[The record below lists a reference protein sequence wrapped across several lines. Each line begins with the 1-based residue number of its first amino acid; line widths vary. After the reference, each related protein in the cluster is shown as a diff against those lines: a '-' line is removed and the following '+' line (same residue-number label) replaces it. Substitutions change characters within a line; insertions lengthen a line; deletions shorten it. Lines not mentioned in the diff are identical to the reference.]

1 MEKSISD
8 KMRKMNEL
16 LLDNMQK
23 NKLFS
28 EMIDVR
34 MSIMLNQQNK
44 S

>member
-1 MEKSISD
+1 
-8 KMRKMNEL
+8 
-16 LLDNMQK
+16 MQK

-44 S
+44 SWVALKN